1 MIHKKIFFIV
11 SIALLYSC
19 SSSSM
24 DDDDII
30 EETTLINEIQET
42 TTSNDTASNNTTDN
56 NTENTPLSAFR
67 EGETYT
73 NIVYNIW
80 VNDNMNYDAQL
91 IEEAAEYVLA
101 SDEWGQAVKNSM
113 MNTKQIFETGED
125 IEAIGGGYASSG
137 LDGLVERHTAYNGN
151 FYGTEQDV
159 VVNTVYV
166 MTHELTHDANFYFT
180 EEQLEEQNRLYEELL
195 PLAAEVG
202 LISDTLV
209 DLALRGHAG
218 EAVNVPPEVYHHGFI
233 NDFEALVYMSQI
245 YVDRINGVI
254 FTSTEKDNELL
265 DLFPEIIDYMRN
277 TEIIQ

>member
-1 MIHKKIFFIV
+1 MFYKKNLFIV
-11 SIALLYSC
+11 TIALFFSC
-19 SSSSM
+19 SSSM
-24 DDDDII
+24 EEDVI
-30 EETTLINEIQET
+30 EQTALINEIQET
-42 TTSNDTASNNTTDN
+42 TTSDDTSSDN
-56 NTENTPLSAFR
+56 NTDDTPQTAFR

-91 IEEAAEYVLA
+91 IEDAAEYVLA
-101 SDEWGQAVKNSM
+101 SNEWGQAVKNSM
-113 MNTKQIFETGED
+113 MNTKQIFEIGED

-137 LDGLVERHTAYNGN
+137 LEGEVERHTAYNGT
-151 FYGTEQDV
+151 FYGTDQDV
-159 VVNTVYV
+159 VVNTVYI

-180 EEQLEEQNRLYEELL
+180 EEHIEEQDRLYEELL

-218 EAVNVPPEVYHHGFI
+218 EAVNVPSEVYHHGFI

-254 FTSTEKDNELL
+254 FSSTEKDNELL
-265 DLFPEIIDYMRN
+265 DIFPDMIEYMRN